1 MEELLKIA
9 KENYPVGTVFKG
21 VHFGEN
27 HTVTNLDFSVDNGG
41 NIYSGY
47 ATIYYENEWAKIISK
62 SEVKEEDIVENSSVE
77 WGGKADDFIQERKKG
92 IKFKDL
98 VLKDNINPSHYAGK
112 IECIDAIESA
122 LSPEEFKG
130 FLRGNIIKYNWRCM
144 QKNGA
149 EDLKKSQW
157 YLDRLIKTLEDVESK
172 SN

>member
-62 SEVKEEDIVENSSVE
+62 SEVKEEDIV
-77 WGGKADDFIQERKKG
+77 
-92 IKFKDL
+92 
-98 VLKDNINPSHYAGK
+98 
-112 IECIDAIESA
+112 
-122 LSPEEFKG
+122 KG
-130 FLRGNIIKYNWRCM
+130 F
-144 QKNGA
+144 Q
-149 EDLKKSQW
+149 LK
-157 YLDRLIKTLEDVESK
+157 
-172 SN
+172 

>member
-41 NIYSGY
+41 NIYSGC

-62 SEVKEEDIVENSSVE
+62 PEVKEET
-77 WGGKADDFIQERKKG
+77 K
-92 IKFKDL
+92 
-98 VLKDNINPSHYAGK
+98 KDNINPSHYQNGK
-112 IECIDAIESA
+112 VECIDALEAATVNKKGIEA
-122 LSPEEFKG
+122 VCTA
-130 FLRGNIIKYNWRCM
+130 NVIKYLWRYED
-144 QKNGA
+144 KNGL
-149 EDLKKSQW
+149 EDIKKAQW
-157 YLDRLIKTLEDVESK
+157 YLNKLISHVESK

>member
-41 NIYSGY
+41 NIYSGC

-62 SEVKEEDIVENSSVE
+62 PEVKEEPYKFVELQPGGSVIE
-77 WGGKADDFIQERKKG
+77 GKE
-92 IKFKDL
+92 KFEEPK
-98 VLKDNINPSHYAGK
+98 KDNINPSHYRNGK
-112 IECIDAIESA
+112 VECIDALESA
-122 LSPEEFKG
+122 TINKTGLEAVCTA
-130 FLRGNIIKYNWRCM
+130 NVIKYLWRYED
-144 QKNGA
+144 KNGL
-149 EDLKKSQW
+149 EDIKKAQW
-157 YLDRLIKTLEDVESK
+157 YLNKLISHVESK